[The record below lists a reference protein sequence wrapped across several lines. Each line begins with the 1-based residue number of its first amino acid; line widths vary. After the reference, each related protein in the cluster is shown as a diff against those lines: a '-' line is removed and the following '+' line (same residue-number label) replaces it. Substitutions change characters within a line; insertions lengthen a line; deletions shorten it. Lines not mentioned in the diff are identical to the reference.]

1 MGFPIPNL
9 ASLPGA
15 SRPGGGGTPVPP
27 GPDPIAQIN
36 NVYSMSFDG
45 VNDFI
50 DAGNITDLNSQSAVS
65 TSAWINPQDTLTT
78 TPVVLAGGISSTN
91 RFYIQLLNSTTIRY
105 VSSGSSGN
113 IVDVTVPLILD
124 GNWHHIAT
132 IHNGTSLDIYFDGV
146 KINSTPLTI
155 TAVSANMGDNFT
167 IGAYF
172 TRTSNFLNSYVDEV
186 AVFNTA
192 LTDAEIL
199 SIYNATEVVSGVNKT
214 ADLSQLTTPPVKWY
228 RMGD

>member
-1 MGFPIPNL
+1 MKIGIGIPIPYLSN
-9 ASLPGA
+9 LPGV

-27 GPDPIAQIN
+27 GPSLPKIDN
-36 NVYSMSFDG
+36 LYSFEFDG
-45 VNDFI
+45 VGTYF
-50 DAGNITDLNSQSAVS
+50 DAGNINALNNLSAFS
-65 TSAWINPQDTLTT
+65 TSAWINPQGTLTNV
-78 TPVVLAGGISSTN
+78 PVVLAGGIANIN

-124 GNWHHIAT
+124 GKWHHIAT
-132 IHNGTSLDIYFDGV
+132 THNGTSLDIYFDGV

-155 TAVSANMGDNFT
+155 TAVGANIGDNFT

-172 TRTSNFLNSYVDEV
+172 IRTSNFLNSYVDEIGL
-186 AVFNTA
+186 FNTV
-192 LTDAEIL
+192 LTGQQVQ
-199 SIYNATEVVSGVNKT
+199 SIYNATTTGKT
-214 ADLSQLTTPPVKWY
+214 ADLSALSTPPVAWY